1 MVKTIV
7 VSGCVNVFPDQL
19 QSTLLKEGLVIS
31 LHLHKH
37 AQLFIQPLFCNT
49 ETMFTFN

>member
-1 MVKTIV
+1 MVKKIV
-7 VSGCVNVFPDQL
+7 MSGCVNVFPDQL

-37 AQLFIQPLFCNT
+37 AQLFVPLFCNT